1 MKYDKTFWL
10 AAWVAAAAHGPA
22 AASFQN
28 MPSSIK
34 AEGMG
39 GAFVGMAD
47 DSTALFVNPAGL
59 TNLERPEMSMMYGKP
74 LYGIEGVNL
83 SNGYATLGVPLNRRF
98 ALGFGAMMF
107 NAAGIISEYEWSGGA
122 SYLITP
128 RVALGATA
136 SYLYHKYDVSSDP
149 AYSNSGIFQNGDS
162 AGAMSFGVG
171 LMAFASRNLQFGI
184 SGRNLNAPNVSVS
197 GGEDKVART
206 ISVGSMYRTS
216 YANVQAE
223 LEQRNNF
230 TTGAQNTWKLGV
242 EIPLKMLALRAG
254 LNTNAVTAG
263 FGVALGNLRLDY
275 AFSMLNQLEASQMGN
290 QMLAVS
296 YGMGGN
302 AKAQKSSL
310 ESGTRRS
317 DGYDDVTIPSREGR
331 KVKTRR
337 GEKTRD
343 DGLLWIQ

>member
-1 MKYDKTFWL
+1 MKNGKILWL
-10 AAWVAAAAHGPA
+10 AAAVAAAAHEPA

-59 TNLERPEMSMMYGKP
+59 TNLERPEMSLMYGKP
-74 LYGIEGVNL
+74 LYGLEGVNL
-83 SNGYATLGVPLNRRF
+83 SNGYATLGIPLNRRF
-98 ALGFGAMMF
+98 ALGFGAMTF

-162 AGAMSFGVG
+162 AGAMSFGMG
-171 LMAFASRNLQFGI
+171 LMAFVSRNLQFGV
-184 SGRNLNAPNVSVS
+184 SGKNLNGPNVSVT
-197 GGEDKVART
+197 GGQDKVART
-206 ISVGSMYRTS
+206 ITVGSMYHTRF
-216 YANVQAE
+216 ANLLAE
-223 LEQRNNF
+223 VEQRDNF
-230 TTGAQNTWKLGV
+230 VTGADNTWKAGFDVPVKILS
-242 EIPLKMLALRAG
+242 LRAG
-254 LNTNAVTAG
+254 ANKSAVTAG
-263 FGVALGNLRLDY
+263 FGLALGNLRLDY

-290 QMLAVS
+290 QMLALS
-296 YGMGGN
+296 YQLGGG
-302 AKAQKSSL
+302 KSQPSSL
-310 ESGTRRS
+310 QSGARRN
-317 DGYDDVTIPSREGR
+317 DGYNDVTIPSREGR
-331 KVKTRR
+331 KAKTRR
-337 GEKTRD
+337 GEKTQG
-343 DGLLWIQ
+343 DGLLWIK